1 MQSQGWIRKIC
12 LLFAALLVFVSAQ
25 PQLAWAQTEAPKKS
39 EAKPTEKSKA
49 EGKAETEG
57 KAEADDPGADEP
69 SEGKQKGEQ
78 KKKAADDKDPKG
90 EKAGN
95 EKSSDEKSTADEK
108 GEDKKKNKAD
118 ENGSKTL
125 DEAFKLNLSART
137 TADLDRVAMLCGVAI
152 EKGLD
157 ESETEQAKSL
167 AAESLLRFAESLGR
181 RTFQLPRDPR
191 WQVYRAQAMPRL
203 KKAIDFNENSIDAYI
218 LLAKFQAIDSRERGD
233 AMKNIQKAIE
243 LAAED
248 RGQLSDALVIR
259 AGLTADKEARIADLK
274 QAIKLNPVN
283 YRARELRGR
292 LLLSDSK
299 VEEALEDFEVMLEGQ
314 PKNFLARLFVA
325 TSLRQTGDKFT
336 DELQQKAMVLLDEA
350 SAIQPKADAPFV
362 LKSQI
367 YLDQKK
373 YEQSVEAATRAIE
386 LNQKNPGPFSIRALA
401 RAAVDDFDGAYDDA
415 NSLIKLNTVAGYSLR
430 IDLFAREGRFDK
442 AIEDLKVLGTSQP
455 SDNLKRRLAIYY
467 NANLQPKEA
476 IKIYNRLL
484 RGVSVAG
491 LEGMDDNNKRVVLS
505 RRADLLSL
513 RGNARLATAEHAKA
527 VEDYSESLELF
538 DQLLEML
545 PEEMPNKPTRDTG
558 LLNNFAWVLST
569 SPDDDVRDGAKAIEL
584 AEEAAEITE
593 FKRPHILSTVAS
605 AYAETGDFE
614 KAIEWIEKGIEANKA
629 AADELRDE
637 EETARQHES
646 LMDEL
651 KSYEDGKPWRESQDI
666 EKERRERDEKLAEK
680 ESKKSDDAEEG
691 DSPEEDKDE
700 EAQDEE
706 AQDKNAPEEDKGDSG
721 PESKSESTEDSGSEG
736 NPGAV
741 GDPGAGD
748 DKAKNA

>member
-1 MQSQGWIRKIC
+1 MQSQGWIRQIC
-12 LLFAALLVFVSAQ
+12 LLLAALLAFVLAQ
-25 PQLAWAQTEAPKKS
+25 PQTAIAQTEAPKKS
-39 EAKPTEKSKA
+39 ESKSKEKSKS
-49 EGKAETEG
+49 EGG
-57 KAEADDPGADEP
+57 AEADAPKADKTPEDM
-69 SEGKQKGEQ
+69 QQ
-78 KKKAADDKDPKG
+78 NKAADGKD
-90 EKAGN
+90 
-95 EKSSDEKSTADEK
+95 SEK
-108 GEDKKKNKAD
+108 GEAGDEKPSKQDSDPKENGDDKKKEKDD
-118 ENGSKTL
+118 ENGSETL
-125 DEAFKLNLSART
+125 DKAFKLNLSART

-157 ESETEQAKSL
+157 ESETEQAKHL
-167 AAESLLRFAESLGR
+167 AADSLLRFAESLGR
-181 RTFQLPRDPR
+181 RTFRVPRDPR
-191 WQVYRAQAMPRL
+191 WQVYRSQAMPRL
-203 KKAIDFNENSIDAYI
+203 KKSIEFNESSIDAYI
-218 LLAKFQAIDSRERGD
+218 LLAKFQAIDSRQRDD

-292 LLLSDSK
+292 LLLSEGK

-336 DELQQKAMVLLDEA
+336 DELQGKALGLLGEA
-350 SAIQPKADAPFV
+350 TEIQPKADAPFV

-373 YEQSVEAATRAIE
+373 YKQAAEAATRAIE
-386 LNQKNPGPFSIRALA
+386 LNKRNPAPLSIRALA
-401 RAAVDDFDGAYDDA
+401 LAELDDFDGAYDDA

-430 IDLFAREGRFDK
+430 IDLFAREGRFGK
-442 AIEDLKVLGTSQP
+442 AIEDLKVLSTSQP

-484 RGVSVAG
+484 RGVAVSR
-491 LEGMDDNNKRVVLS
+491 LEGLDDNNKRVLLS

-513 RGNARLATAEHAKA
+513 RGNARLATAEHDKA
-527 VEDYSESLELF
+527 VEDYGEALELF
-538 DQLLEML
+538 DQLLALL
-545 PEEMPNKPTRDTG
+545 PEDLPNKPTRDSG
-558 LLNNFAWVLST
+558 LLNNFAWVLAT

-614 KAIEWIEKGIEANKA
+614 TAIEWIERGIEVNKA
-629 AADELRDE
+629 AAEEINDE

-651 KSYEDGKPWRESQDI
+651 KSYQDKKPWRESQDI
-666 EKERRERDEKLAEK
+666 EKERRERDEALAEK
-680 ESKKSDDAEEG
+680 ESKKTADEETKSDGAEDDESSKGAKDKKSQEEDGDDSDTEDDSEPEG
-691 DSPEEDKDE
+691 DSISDDDKD
-700 EAQDEE
+700 
-706 AQDKNAPEEDKGDSG
+706 
-721 PESKSESTEDSGSEG
+721 
-736 NPGAV
+736 
-741 GDPGAGD
+741 
-748 DKAKNA
+748 